1 MIVHRQTKRRH
12 DPSSSLG
19 VCWWEGT
26 SVTKLTTALL
36 ARGVDGRDCPGARP
50 LGSNGLLAYKSQKVP
65 IIVKQHT

>member
-1 MIVHRQTKRRH
+1 MILQVHWECVGGRA
-12 DPSSSLG
+12 PVSLSSM
-19 VCWWEGT
+19 
-26 SVTKLTTALL
+26 TALSF